1 MGQKTLGLQCT
12 KILVLHVLHQS
23 HVQRNLWFAE
33 VSVLQIHWDQ
43 AYCRS
48 KVQFCF
54 AKGLWSLAHRQLLFN
69 CSFKWAVKALQFMR
83 VSLLFLLF
91 AETHLRSFLTLGT
104 MTGWYIFLNT
114 KHLVSERTK
123 IKKKKKNPVTSSRE
137 HFCLTL
143 RKSEKQEDYLILQP
157 LVSVF

>member
-1 MGQKTLGLQCT
+1 MKEDSWHFAMKKVVSAVDSTFQLCHPKVWDKKLWDSSAQKFWYCMCC
-12 KILVLHVLHQS
+12 IS
-23 HVQRNLWFAE
+23 HMYKGSWFAE

-91 AETHLRSFLTLGT
+91 AETHLRSFLPLGT

-123 IKKKKKNPVTSSRE
+123 
-137 HFCLTL
+137 
-143 RKSEKQEDYLILQP
+143 
-157 LVSVF
+157 